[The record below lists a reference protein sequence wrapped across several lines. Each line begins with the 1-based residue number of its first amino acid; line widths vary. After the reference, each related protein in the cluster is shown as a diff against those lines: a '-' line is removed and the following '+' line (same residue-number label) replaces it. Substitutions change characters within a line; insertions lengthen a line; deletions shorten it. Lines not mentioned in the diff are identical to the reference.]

1 MGSGSQLLSDL
12 SKSSPSAFCWKHQL
26 PQTSL
31 MEGVNVNEGL
41 GRATRASLVGSDGL
55 VSKWGC
61 RV

>member
-1 MGSGSQLLSDL
+1 
-12 SKSSPSAFCWKHQL
+12 
-26 PQTSL
+26 